1 MLKIINLITVI
12 RFIVRGKQLMRI
24 ISMLVSLPML
34 WAMIVPQQVLAAEF
48 ANTDETKTNFKIEEN
63 ITIIDGF
70 VYNGENLQDRAP
82 YNFPGYEPV
91 KTVEELK
98 REKVL
103 ARFKDKIAKTVFP
116 EGKFTI
122 NASAYTAAADECG
135 KSDGIT
141 ASGLKVKESH
151 TIACPPQF
159 PLGTTMKIEGYGT
172 FVCED
177 RGGAI
182 KGNHVDIYMQTKA
195 QAFAFGRRNLTAEIV
210 VN

>member
-1 MLKIINLITVI
+1 
-12 RFIVRGKQLMRI
+12 
-24 ISMLVSLPML
+24 ML

-63 ITIIDGF
+63 IIIADGN
-70 VYNGENLQDRAP
+70 VYNKEDLQGQSP

-91 KTVEELK
+91 KSEAEQK

-103 ARFKDKIAKTVFP
+103 ATWKAKQTAKWENLP
-116 EGKFTI
+116 QGEFTI

-135 KSDGIT
+135 WNTGIT
-141 ASGLKVKESH
+141 ASGLLVEENR
-151 TIACPPQF
+151 TIACPPAYPF
-159 PLGTTMKIEGYGT
+159 GVKVKIDGYGT

-182 KGNHVDIYMQTKA
+182 KGNHFDIYMQTKA
-195 QAFAFGRRNLTAEIV
+195 QAFAFGRRNLTAEV
-210 VN
+210 VIN

>member
-1 MLKIINLITVI
+1 MLKIINLITLI
-12 RFIVRGKQLMRI
+12 GFIVRGKQLMRI

-63 ITIIDGF
+63 IIIK
-70 VYNGENLQDRAP
+70 NRAP

-91 KTVEELK
+91 KTVEELR

-141 ASGLKVKESH
+141 ASGLKVKENH